1 MDKKRE
7 EHTMRVLQA
16 KHGTFTP
23 LFFFLF
29 LGRMRRECRI
39 FYSGLSDL
47 LSEKCELPKSITG
60 YEQKYY
66 LLC

>member
-23 LFFFLF
+23 LFFFQS
-29 LGRMRRECRI
+29 RE
-39 FYSGLSDL
+39 
-47 LSEKCELPKSITG
+47 ECEGNAVCFIQDYPIYFQRNVS
-60 YEQKYY
+60 YQNR
-66 LLC
+66 